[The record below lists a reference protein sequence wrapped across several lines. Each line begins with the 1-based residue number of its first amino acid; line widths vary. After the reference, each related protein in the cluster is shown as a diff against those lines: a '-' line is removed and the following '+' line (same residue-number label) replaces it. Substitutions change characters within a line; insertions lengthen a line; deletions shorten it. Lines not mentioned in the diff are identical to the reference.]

1 MSNKKFTSFF
11 CCIILSLTAVVNLTA
26 PTFAQPAENAL
37 RTPAG
42 TNVKRATP
50 SSMASTTLPI
60 VPTLPNWPTHSVR
73 ILVGFPA
80 GSTPDM
86 IARAISEPLAKE
98 LGQPVIVENHVGV
111 AGNLAAQML
120 SKATDDH
127 TLGILIN
134 GNLTTA
140 KLLYPSL
147 GFDPL
152 SDFTPISLIAS
163 SPLVLVAPNQLPSG
177 RAFFQAARE
186 ASTHWNYGSVG
197 TGSIAHLGMEA
208 LKALLPGTEPVHV
221 PYAGNPAVLG
231 AVMAGEIQMALVPI
245 GVAMPLVNSGKIQA
259 IGISGSKSTL
269 APNIPSLSSLGI
281 KGYASDMQVWDAL
294 VGPKTLSPQALIRL
308 SKAVSLLNQNPEL
321 RNQLFNQGW
330 QLRST
335 DGEGLKNVSVPE
347 YELMKKLIKQL
358 NLKLDP

>member
-1 MSNKKFTSFF
+1 MSNKKFTSFL
-11 CCIILSLTAVVNLTA
+11 CAALCALSALVNVTA
-26 PTFAQPAENAL
+26 PTFAQSAENAF
-37 RTPAG
+37 RSTAA

-50 SSMASTTLPI
+50 SSISAPNLPN
-60 VPTLPNWPTHSVR
+60 LPNWPTHSVR

-86 IARAISEPLAKE
+86 IARAISEPLTKE

-152 SDFTPISLIAS
+152 LDFAPISLIAS
-163 SPLVLVAPNQLPSG
+163 SPMMLVAPNQLPSG
-177 RAFFQAARE
+177 RAFFQAAKE
-186 ASTHWNYGSVG
+186 ASTHWNYASVG

-221 PYAGNPAVLG
+221 PYAGNSAVLG
-231 AVMAGEIQMALVPI
+231 AVMAGEIQMALVPL
-245 GVAMPLVNSGKIQA
+245 GAGMPLVNSGKIQA
-259 IGISGSKSTL
+259 IGISGSKSIL
-269 APNIPSLSSLGI
+269 APNIPTLSSLGI

-294 VGPKTLSPQALIRL
+294 VGPKSLSPQALLRL
-308 SKAVSLLNQNPEL
+308 SKAVSLLNQNSEL

-330 QLRST
+330 QLRATNS
-335 DGEGLKNVSVPE
+335 EGLTNVSVPE

-358 NLKLDP
+358 NLKIEP